1 MQHEYMKPCEYN
13 NILTGLIITLSG
25 LKERRP
31 SAGRRLLVQSII
43 ADIDELCTMLKNE
56 IFERVNR
63 EIWLEADEGID
74 YAALAEQLQTLQ
86 PVELVK
92 TSGDEDDII
101 GNLNRVVEALA
112 DLLFGIADALD
123 RHHSNE
129 DYLKLYED
137 QMKLFFRLRYKNSAI
152 QSYRRWCEKDCLG
165 SPTIEDLE
173 EYRSVKLMS
182 LFRTGIYKE
191 RVSSMSRGKHYDNE
205 IVFQVPDDDKVLSQK
220 DIHKHYY
227 CLRKMCDYEDHQ
239 LKVIPLQVGIYFY
252 THRKDENAKEHRIAF
267 LKYMTKVEMAQQQMM
282 EMRKRRGLRLAEL
295 TDSRRSILETL
306 AELVGYGE
314 WVAPATD
321 EKILEMLHN
330 ALGVGMYELSG
341 EETTMSEVFW
351 SMLEQTGNLR
361 VVWQNLI
368 GYFAEHRFFVSTLG
382 SPALNEMFFG
392 NRDLYQNI
400 DKGRPSYKRKSK
412 KWAQIQPLLDRFVP
426 RKE

>member
-1 MQHEYMKPCEYN
+1 MEPFEYN
-13 NILTGLIITLSG
+13 NIITGLIITLSDF
-25 LKERRP
+25 KKRRP
-31 SAGRRLLVQSII
+31 SAGRRLLMHSII
-43 ADIDELCTMLKNE
+43 ADIEELCAMLKTE
-56 IFERVNR
+56 VLERVSR

-74 YAALAEQLQTLQ
+74 YAPLAEQLQTLL
-86 PVELVK
+86 PVALKK
-92 TSGDEDDII
+92 TVADEEETVE
-101 GNLNRVVEALA
+101 NLNQAVEALA
-112 DLLFGIADALD
+112 DLLFSIADALD

-137 QMKLFFRLRYKNSAI
+137 QMKLFGKFRHRNKAI
-152 QSYRRWCEKDCLG
+152 QSYNRWCEKDCLG

-173 EYRSVKLMS
+173 EYRSVRLMK

-191 RVSSMSRGKHYDNE
+191 RVSTMTRGKHYDNE
-205 IVFQVPDDDKVLSQK
+205 VAFQVPEDDKVLSQK

-227 CLRKMCDYEDHQ
+227 CLRKMCEYEDHQ
-239 LKVIPLQVGIYFY
+239 LKVVPLQVGIYFY
-252 THRKDENAKEHRIAF
+252 THRKDENAKEHRKAF
-267 LKYMTKVEMAQQQMM
+267 LKYMTKVEMAQQQMT

-295 TDSRRSILETL
+295 TDSRHSILETL

-321 EKILEMLHN
+321 VKILEMLQN
-330 ALGVGMYELSG
+330 ALGVGMYELTG
-341 EETTMSEVFW
+341 EEKEMSEVFW

-392 NRDLYQNI
+392 NREFYQNI

>member
-43 ADIDELCTMLKNE
+43 ADIEELCTMLKNE
-56 IFERVNR
+56 IFERVSR

-92 TSGDEDDII
+92 SSGDEDDII
-101 GNLNRVVEALA
+101 GDINRVVETLA

-173 EYRSVKLMS
+173 EYRSVKLMN

-267 LKYMTKVEMAQQQMM
+267 LKYMTKVEMAQQQMIQDKR
-282 EMRKRRGLRLAEL
+282 EKKQSAQRRGSA
-295 TDSRRSILETL
+295 
-306 AELVGYGE
+306 
-314 WVAPATD
+314 
-321 EKILEMLHN
+321 
-330 ALGVGMYELSG
+330 
-341 EETTMSEVFW
+341 
-351 SMLEQTGNLR
+351 
-361 VVWQNLI
+361 
-368 GYFAEHRFFVSTLG
+368 
-382 SPALNEMFFG
+382 FG
-392 NRDLYQNI
+392 NHQSNPEGQDRAEYCHP
-400 DKGRPSYKRKSK
+400 GRHLLPGEPEHHHKEQHQRCKVCRIRNPPTAAKMPAAGKNDIRNHSSKR
-412 KWAQIQPLLDRFVP
+412 A
-426 RKE
+426 

>member
-1 MQHEYMKPCEYN
+1 MKPSEYN
-13 NILTGLIITLSG
+13 NIITELIITLSG
-25 LKERRP
+25 LKEKRP
-31 SAGRRLLVQSII
+31 SAGRRLLMQSII
-43 ADIDELCTMLKNE
+43 ADIEELCAMLKTDVL
-56 IFERVNR
+56 ERVSR

-74 YAALAEQLQTLQ
+74 YAPLAEQLQTLL

-92 TSGDEDDII
+92 ASADEENAVGD
-101 GNLNRVVEALA
+101 LNQAVEALA
-112 DLLFGIADALD
+112 DLLFSIADALD

-137 QMKLFFRLRYKNSAI
+137 QMKLFGKFRHRNKAI

-173 EYRSVKLMS
+173 EYRSVRLMK

-191 RVSSMSRGKHYDNE
+191 RVSTMTRGKHYDNE
-205 IVFQVPDDDKVLSQK
+205 VVFQVPEDDKVLSQK
-220 DIHKHYY
+220 DVHKHYY
-227 CLRKMCDYEDHQ
+227 CLRKMCEYEDHQ
-239 LKVIPLQVGIYFY
+239 LKVVPLQVGIYFY
-252 THRKDENAKEHRIAF
+252 THRKDENAKEHRKAF

-295 TDSRRSILETL
+295 TDSRHSILETL
-306 AELVGYGE
+306 TELVGYGE

-321 EKILEMLHN
+321 VKILEMLHN
-330 ALGVGMYELSG
+330 ALGVGMYELTG
-341 EETTMSEVFW
+341 EEKEMSEVFW

-392 NRDLYQNI
+392 NREFYQNI